1 MGDSKYNGWANYAT
15 WRSNLEICDDITSSL
30 IGEQTFED
38 VDALADYL
46 AEAVEDTITN
56 YGELEGLA
64 VDYARA
70 FVADVDWYEIAG
82 HYVDELI
89 KPENSDDEDRAE

>member
-1 MGDSKYNGWANYAT
+1 MEDNRYNGWANYAT
-15 WRSNLEICDDITSSL
+15 WRINLEICDDITSSL
-30 IGEQTFED
+30 IGEQTFESVYALSEYLKD
-38 VDALADYL
+38 GVDDIL
-46 AEAVEDTITN
+46 TN

-89 KPENSDDEDRAE
+89 EPENSEDEDEAE